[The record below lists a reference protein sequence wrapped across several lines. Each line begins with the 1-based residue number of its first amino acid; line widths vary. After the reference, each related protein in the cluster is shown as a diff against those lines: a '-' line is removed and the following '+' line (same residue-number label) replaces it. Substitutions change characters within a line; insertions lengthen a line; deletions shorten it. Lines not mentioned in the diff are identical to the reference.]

1 LTGHLGLGDWSFEP
15 TVICGLALAIV
26 AYVLAWRRGALDA
39 SNDITPW
46 FKNGRVR
53 PWYFAA
59 GILVTFVALQS
70 PIDRG
75 GDDYLFALHMSQHLL
90 LMMLAPPLV
99 LLGIAGM
106 RPPRAHRFPVTRRVW
121 WAITRPWTALLLFN
135 AVMLVWHIP
144 ALYDTTLTTEP
155 IHILEHLSFIAVG
168 IMFWWA
174 IVDPIRGPATKPVK
188 SLEKIAA
195 MVVSGIPPTVLG
207 LIFALSPVAF
217 YSFYVSAPRLWGISA
232 VADQSYGGVLM
243 LGLGN
248 IIYFVA
254 ITIVF
259 VRLLGDSARDEE
271 EAAALLRP
279 GGAGRADVATAVS
292 TPSSRTINEAVTADA
307 EITSS
312 RQVGVAP
319 EGGSR

>member
-1 LTGHLGLGDWSFEP
+1 MTGHLGLGDWSFEP
-15 TVICGLALAIV
+15 TVVCGLVV
-26 AYVLAWRRGALDA
+26 AVAVYVLAWRRGVLSP
-39 SNDITPW
+39 SNDVTSW
-46 FKNGRVR
+46 FEHGRIR
-53 PWYFAA
+53 PWCFAA
-59 GILVTFVALQS
+59 GILITYIALQS

-75 GDDYLFALHMSQHLL
+75 GDEYLFSLHMLQHLL

-99 LLGIAGM
+99 LLGIVGIRTPAASQY
-106 RPPRAHRFPVTRRVW
+106 RVTRRVW
-121 WAITRPWTALLLFN
+121 WAITRPWPAVLLFN

-168 IMFWWA
+168 IVFWWS
-174 IVDPIRGPATKPVK
+174 IVDPIRGPKTEPV
-188 SLEKIAA
+188 SPLVKIAA
-195 MVVSGIPPTVLG
+195 MVMAGIPPTVLG
-207 LIFALSPVAF
+207 LIFAISPVAF
-217 YSFYVSAPRLWGISA
+217 YSFYINAPRLWGISA
-232 VADQSYGGVLM
+232 VSDQSYGGVLM

-254 ITIVF
+254 ITIIF

-279 GGAGRADVATAVS
+279 AAASETDVAQGISAA
-292 TPSSRTINEAVTADA
+292 PSRTIDVAVTAESGTA
-307 EITSS
+307 SA
-312 RQVGVAP
+312 RQVGAAP